1 MKKSVSESKLTISE
15 VMMPNQA
22 NVAGNIHGGEI
33 MKLMDSTAYAAAR
46 KYAKSNVVT
55 ARVDE
60 LEFHLPV
67 FIGDLVTC
75 TAQVVFVGKT
85 SMEVAVNVEVEDL
98 ECQGGQC
105 RKKALSAFF
114 TMVSLDKKGKPNLVP
129 ELILDGP
136 EEEAAFEEGKRRHEM
151 HKLKRTQ
158 KSKVVSDDLSCKIR

>member
-1 MKKSVSESKLTISE
+1 MKKCSSESKLVISE

-33 MKLMDSTAYAAAR
+33 MKLMDSAAYATAR

-60 LEFHLPV
+60 LEFNLPIFV
-67 FIGDLVTC
+67 GDLVTC
-75 TAQVVFVGKT
+75 TAQVVFVGKS
-85 SMEVAVNVEVEDL
+85 SMEVAVTVDVEDL
-98 ECQGGQC
+98 ECDGYQC

-129 ELILDGP
+129 ELILDTS
-136 EEEAAFEEGKRRHEM
+136 EEIAAFEEGKQRHEDY
-151 HKLKRTQ
+151 KLKKNK
-158 KSKVVSDDLSCKIR
+158 KSEDVNKDLSCKI